1 MKTASLILT
10 VALWSAVVGCDSR
23 HGANPDPW
31 RSRAAKVTLG
41 MPRAEVEQLLP
52 PHPKSP
58 RIMSGTGGSQS
69 VVYWLDEH
77 WCVSLAY
84 DYTRGPQE
92 AKGTTL
98 EMASPQNKV
107 LTQPV
112 LTQREMPVS
121 NLKNLEPLN

>member
-1 MKTASLILT
+1 MKTASRILAVT
-10 VALWSAVVGCDSR
+10 LCSVVVGCDSR

-31 RSRAAKVTLG
+31 RSRAVKVTLG

-77 WCVSLAY
+77 WCLSLAY
-84 DYTRGPQE
+84 DYTGGPRD

-98 EMASPQNKV
+98 DMASPQNKV

-112 LTQREMPVS
+112 LTQREMPAS
-121 NLKNLEPLN
+121 NIKNLEPLN